1 MAQFGSFEYERCL
14 RQNKRV
20 RKGTVVEK
28 FCRSKAKNFSGT
40 ARVSCVREH
49 IALRAGEILL
59 TVKPLYN
66 SRFIGE
72 TVFWSCPKKQ
82 QRPHK
87 IPQTRIFREIW
98 IIKKLNIEAWLSLV
112 ERCVREHIALRAG
125 EIRLTVKPLYNSR
138 FIGEAVFRSS
148 PKKRQRPHKIP
159 QTRIFRES

>member
-20 RKGTVVEK
+20 RKGAAVEK

-40 ARVSCVREH
+40 ARVS
-49 IALRAGEILL
+49 
-59 TVKPLYN
+59 
-66 SRFIGE
+66 
-72 TVFWSCPKKQ
+72 
-82 QRPHK
+82 
-87 IPQTRIFREIW
+87 
-98 IIKKLNIEAWLSLV
+98 
-112 ERCVREHIALRAG
+112 CVREHIALRAG

-159 QTRIFRES
+159 QTRIFRESWGEKKLNIEAWLSLVERCVRDAEAAGSNPVASTIPSVFIGSENPT